1 MDLSQNQQNCQNC
14 LCMLESHANRLA
26 FGGKRL
32 HAAVTMSGFVGFEG
46 FVMKKRLS
54 LRRKSFA
61 MKDKQFKISSV
72 DALSEVSDYL
82 ISLRDEADVIAFYG
96 SMGAGKT
103 TLIKNLC
110 HKMGVTDEVN
120 SPTFAIVN
128 EYVTEEGESVYHFD
142 FYRIKKLEEAYDI
155 GFENYFD
162 SGNLCLIEWPEM
174 IEPLLPEK
182 YIRVDIKHGATDD
195 ERLICCE
202 IVNE

>member
-1 MDLSQNQQNCQNC
+1 MIFW
-14 LCMLESHANRLA
+14 HAEFAELYEARSDE
-26 FGGKRL
+26 K
-32 HAAVTMSGFVGFEG
+32 FVFDK
-46 FVMKKRLS
+46 FCDFSVFCVKQKKRI
-54 LRRKSFA
+54 FA
-61 MKDKQFKISSV
+61 GKYIAMNSKEFHINSV
-72 DALSEVSDYL
+72 EALTEVSEYL
-82 ISLRDEADVIAFYG
+82 VSLRDKADIIAFYG
-96 SMGAGKT
+96 AMGAGKT

-110 HKMGVTDEVN
+110 HRMGVTDEVN

-182 YIRVDIKHGATDD
+182 YIRVEIQHGDTDD
-195 ERLICCE
+195 ERIIKCELI
-202 IVNE
+202 ND

>member
-1 MDLSQNQQNCQNC
+1 MNFW
-14 LCMLESHANRLA
+14 HAEFAELYEARSDE
-26 FGGKRL
+26 K
-32 HAAVTMSGFVGFEG
+32 FVSDKFCD
-46 FVMKKRLS
+46 FSVFCVKQKKRI
-54 LRRKSFA
+54 FA
-61 MKDKQFKISSV
+61 GKYIAMNSKEFHINSV
-72 DALSEVSDYL
+72 EALTEVSEYL
-82 ISLRDEADVIAFYG
+82 ISLRDEADIIAFYG
-96 SMGAGKT
+96 AMGAGKT

-155 GFENYFD
+155 GYENYFD

-182 YIRVDIKHGATDD
+182 YIRVEIQHGDMDD
-195 ERLICCE
+195 ERNIKCELISL
-202 IVNE
+202 

>member
-1 MDLSQNQQNCQNC
+1 MIFW
-14 LCMLESHANRLA
+14 HAEFAELYEARSDE
-26 FGGKRL
+26 K
-32 HAAVTMSGFVGFEG
+32 FVSDKFCD
-46 FVMKKRLS
+46 FSVFCVKQKKRI
-54 LRRKSFA
+54 FA
-61 MKDKQFKISSV
+61 GKYIAMNSKEFHINSV
-72 DALSEVSDYL
+72 EALTEVSEYL
-82 ISLRDEADVIAFYG
+82 ISLRDEADIIAFYG

-128 EYVTEEGESVYHFD
+128 EYITEEGESVYHFD

-155 GFENYFD
+155 GYENYFD

-182 YIRVDIKHGATDD
+182 YIRVEIQHGDTDD
-195 ERLICCE
+195 ERIIKCELI
-202 IVNE
+202 ND